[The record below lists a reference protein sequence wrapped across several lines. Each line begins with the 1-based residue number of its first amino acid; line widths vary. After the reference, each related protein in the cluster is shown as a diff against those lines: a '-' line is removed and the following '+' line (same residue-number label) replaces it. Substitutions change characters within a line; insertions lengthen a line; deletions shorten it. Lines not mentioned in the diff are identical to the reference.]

1 MIIIMIIMIIIKK
14 KKKTSQDVTVNNDLE
29 ARHVYLNCL
38 VLSFKAN
45 CIL

>member
-1 MIIIMIIMIIIKK
+1 MIMIIMIIIKK
-14 KKKTSQDVTVNNDLE
+14 KKKKPSQDVTVNNDLE